1 MQHENPFKSSFIH
14 IYFTFNVW
22 FFWPISEFHASCN
35 AHDAPD
41 AFSKCIFSLWCR
53 TWCHCSAFPSNKFQ
67 NPEELK
73 NSHFSTYL
81 QFVKI
86 GLILEVLLRL
96 FFAYKGGATHG
107 WIDQVLLQQE
117 ANGAL
122 IDFFSTSFFQYE
134 DTLLCTLNYTHPPKH
149 QEDFHSLKGAFKW
162 LH

>member
-1 MQHENPFKSSFIH
+1 MQHENPFKPSFIH
-14 IYFTFNVW
+14 IFFTFFGPFQNSMSLAGAWRAWCV
-22 FFWPISEFHASCN
+22 FQMHFLIMVPHLMVLLFLPISFKTPKN
-35 AHDAPD
+35 W
-41 AFSKCIFSLWCR
+41 KIVIFQLC
-53 TWCHCSAFPSNKFQ
+53 
-67 NPEELK
+67 
-73 NSHFSTYL
+73 L

-96 FFAYKGGATHG
+96 FFAYKGGAVHG

>member
-1 MQHENPFKSSFIH
+1 MQHENPFKPSFIH
-14 IYFTFNVW
+14 IFFTFLPH
-22 FFWPISEFHASCN
+22 FRIPCLLHAR
-35 AHDAPD
+35 DASPD
-41 AFSKCIFSLWCR
+41 AFSKCIFSSWCR

-96 FFAYKGGATHG
+96 FFAYKGGAVHG

-134 DTLLCTLNYTHPPKH
+134 DTLLCTLNYTHPSPKH

>member
-1 MQHENPFKSSFIH
+1 MQHENPFKTKFIH
-14 IYFTFNVW
+14 ISLLLMFD
-22 FFWPISEFHASCN
+22 FFGPFQNSMPLATRMTRLMRFPN
-35 AHDAPD
+35 AFSHYGAAPD
-41 AFSKCIFSLWCR
+41 AIALLFLPISFKTPKNWKIVIFQLC
-53 TWCHCSAFPSNKFQ
+53 
-67 NPEELK
+67 
-73 NSHFSTYL
+73 L

-86 GLILEVLLRL
+86 GLILKVLLRL
-96 FFAYKGGATHG
+96 FFAYKGGAVHG

>member
-1 MQHENPFKSSFIH
+1 MQHENPFKTKFIH
-14 IYFTFNVW
+14 ISLLLMFD
-22 FFWPISEFHASCN
+22 FFGPFHNSMSLAGAWRAWCVFQMHFLIMVPHLMVLLFLPISFKTPKN
-35 AHDAPD
+35 W
-41 AFSKCIFSLWCR
+41 KIVIFQLC
-53 TWCHCSAFPSNKFQ
+53 
-67 NPEELK
+67 
-73 NSHFSTYL
+73 L

-86 GLILEVLLRL
+86 GLILKVLLRL
-96 FFAYKGGATHG
+96 FFAYKGVHG